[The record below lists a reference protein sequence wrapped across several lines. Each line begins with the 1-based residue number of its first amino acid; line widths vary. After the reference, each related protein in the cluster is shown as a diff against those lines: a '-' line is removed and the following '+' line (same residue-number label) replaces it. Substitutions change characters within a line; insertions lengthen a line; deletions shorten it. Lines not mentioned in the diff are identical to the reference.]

1 MAVDEESM
9 ITRLRAIRSEVL
21 NPTIET
27 AGGRIIKTM
36 GDGFLIE
43 FTSPVDAVRAAIDV
57 QAQMDKRE
65 KGPEDQRLRFRIGVN
80 LGDIVEDDG
89 DVLGDGVNV
98 AARLEALSAP
108 GGACISRSVYDQL
121 RGKVDVDLT
130 PMGPQKVK
138 NIPEPV
144 DVWRVEIEGAAP
156 APTMQFELP
165 DRPSIVILPFVNMS
179 SDPDQEYFCDG
190 MAEDVTTALSR
201 FSELFVVARSTAST
215 YKGRNVDVREVSRAL
230 SVQYVLEGSVRS
242 SGRKLRVTAQL
253 IDAVNDRHVWA
264 EKYDGSVEDI
274 FDFQDELTQS
284 IVGAVA
290 PGVKNAELERH
301 RKRAISD
308 LSAWGLI
315 VRSRAECMSMT
326 PDGMTR
332 GIELARKATVIEPE
346 NANGFNAIA
355 GCHVFEAIYGWNRP
369 AAEAAALHNE
379 ASAEAFKLDRTN
391 EFSLIS
397 RAHSLLL
404 IGRREEPIALLR
416 RAMEINPNEAA
427 CIGNLGVALIWN
439 GQSEEGLDLIDK
451 ALRLSPKDQWA
462 PFMMANRSVAA
473 YNASDFEL
481 ALHLAEEASADYPN
495 FPTAA
500 RAIVASLGMLG
511 RSEEA
516 NAALTNLD
524 RLLPGVSISSSRLA
538 FLNFK
543 EEDTE
548 RYLEGLRR
556 AGMPE

>member
-1 MAVDEESM
+1 MAADEESV
-9 ITRLRAIRSEVL
+9 IERLRAIRSDIL
-21 NPTIET
+21 KPTIT
-27 AGGRIIKTM
+27 GAGGRIIKTM

-57 QAQMDKRE
+57 QGQMAERE
-65 KGPEDQRLRFRIGVN
+65 QGPEDQRLRFRIGVN

-89 DVLGDGVNV
+89 DVLGDGVNI

-108 GGACISRSVYDQL
+108 GGACISRTVHDQL
-121 RGKVDVDLT
+121 RGKIDAELT

-138 NIPEPV
+138 NIPDPI
-144 DVWRVEIEGAAP
+144 DVWRVEIEGATAP
-156 APTMQFELP
+156 PMQFELP

-179 SDPDQEYFCDG
+179 SDPDQEFFCDG
-190 MAEDVTTALSR
+190 MVEDVTTALSR

-215 YKGRNVDVREVSRAL
+215 YKSRNVDVREVSRAL
-230 SVQYVLEGSVRS
+230 SVQYVLQGSVRS
-242 SGRKLRVTAQL
+242 TGRRLRVSAQL

-274 FDFQDELTQS
+274 FEFQDELTQS

-301 RKRAISD
+301 KKRAVSD

-315 VRSRAECMSMT
+315 VRSRSERMSMT
-326 PDGMTR
+326 PDGMVR
-332 GIELARKATVIEPE
+332 GIALAKKAIAIEPE
-346 NANGFNAIA
+346 NADGFIA
-355 GCHVFEAIYGWNRP
+355 MADCHVFEAIYGWNRSS
-369 AAEAAALHNE
+369 AEAAALHNE

-391 EFSLIS
+391 EFALIS

-439 GQSEEGLDLIDK
+439 GQAEEGLELIDK
-451 ALRLSPKDQWA
+451 SLRLSPKDPWA
-462 PFMMANRSVAA
+462 PFQMANRSVAA
-473 YNASDFEL
+473 YNALNFEQ
-481 ALHLAEEASADYPN
+481 ALHLAEEACADYPN

-500 RAIVASLGMLG
+500 RAKVAAFGMLG
-511 RSEEA
+511 RANEA
-516 NAALTNLD
+516 QTALANLE
-524 RLLPGVSISSSRLA
+524 RLLPGVSITSSRLA
-538 FLNFK
+538 FLNFR